1 MEPCVWLLCKARQ
14 QQYPASAHRCL
25 GGANG
30 PSRRTMMAESTA
42 SSCVTSCRLA
52 PVTMSDNGTPRS
64 STSRWRLLPFFPP
77 IGRIRP
83 DRFWC
88 QRRLEHGPVDAFP
101 GPRNALHLAVLGKT
115 RLPERL
121 EHTGRLPFEKSLVD
135 RAGTAKTLLGQR
147 PPLAARAQY
156 IHDGLKHQ
164 PRRLGGPSRAGLG
177 HIRLVTRTLA
187 SWNQRFDTL
196 PEIVRH
202 NPCINTLA
210 NHQPRRDV
218 AQTATQNVSLL
229 FAGKFYVEPDPLSRN
244 SPQCPTLGACGR
256 CLVRRDALRA
266 LASGRQAAHGAR
278 AGRAVLGQPHGRE
291 RGRVAHEVGGP
302 GGIAPRQRRV
312 RAGGDDSTAEF

>member
-64 STSRWRLLPFFPP
+64 STSRWRLLPF
-77 IGRIRP
+77 G
-83 DRFWC
+83 
-88 QRRLEHGPVDAFP
+88 
-101 GPRNALHLAVLGKT
+101 
-115 RLPERL
+115 L

-164 PRRLGGPSRAGLG
+164 PRRLGGPSRAGLA
-177 HIRLVTRTLA
+177 HVRLVTRTLA
-187 SWNQRFDTL
+187 WWNQRFDTL

-202 NPCINTLA
+202 NP
-210 NHQPRRDV
+210 
-218 AQTATQNVSLL
+218 
-229 FAGKFYVEPDPLSRN
+229 
-244 SPQCPTLGACGR
+244 
-256 CLVRRDALRA
+256 
-266 LASGRQAAHGAR
+266 
-278 AGRAVLGQPHGRE
+278 
-291 RGRVAHEVGGP
+291 
-302 GGIAPRQRRV
+302 
-312 RAGGDDSTAEF
+312 